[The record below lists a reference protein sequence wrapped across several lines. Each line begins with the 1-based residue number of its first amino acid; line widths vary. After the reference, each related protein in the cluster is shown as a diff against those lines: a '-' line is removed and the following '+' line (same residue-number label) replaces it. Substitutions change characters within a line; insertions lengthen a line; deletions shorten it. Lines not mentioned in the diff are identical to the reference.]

1 MSKRDTSTDVPRRI
15 YLSTIERID
24 KHLKSQ
30 PREFKKSKRKGV
42 KGDFNKFLI
51 TMLDAYEWLQS
62 TKVIYMLDGIVYN
75 DPMEARGQAIKKA
88 VKTRKPVSW
97 PDVYAFIGEDVE

>member
-1 MSKRDTSTDVPRRI
+1 MKRDPNTDVPRRI

-24 KHLKSQ
+24 KHLKTQ

-42 KGDFNKFLI
+42 KGDFNKFLV

-62 TKVIYMLDGIVYN
+62 TKVIYMLDGVVYE
-75 DPMEARGQAIKKA
+75 DALEARGQAIKKA
-88 VKTRKPVSW
+88 VKSKKEVVW